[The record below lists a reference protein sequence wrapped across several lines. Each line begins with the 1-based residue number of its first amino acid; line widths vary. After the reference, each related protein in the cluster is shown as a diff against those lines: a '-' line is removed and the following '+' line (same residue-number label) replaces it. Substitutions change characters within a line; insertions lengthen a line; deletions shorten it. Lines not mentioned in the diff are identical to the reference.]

1 MIKTTGKTR
10 LIAFILSIS
19 ALAAVLIIS
28 SCSPGGNGAQTQSTE
43 KVPDAPATVTGWF
56 DYGTALYLRDKFTP
70 GTKQKISFQMA
81 KNEKEGFE
89 YVVVSDGDVDGLRCE
104 VSPLS
109 DGNGHALNGTV
120 YVAWQ
125 INVRRPDLSHKK
137 GYTPD
142 PLLEQDNPY
151 QGGSFDLKS
160 GRAKTLYV
168 QYATDINTAPG
179 TYTGVLEI
187 KRGGQT
193 LLSGDVSVTVRDV
206 YYDEKTESKD
216 LFQYGYSKYDPGFGG
231 PGPDSAP
238 NMDTG
243 HYNQFAG
250 VETDVAAVCNLLQ
263 QYADFMLDNR
273 LSPWHLPLKD
283 ELLDDPALVS
293 KYMDNPRQTL
303 VVLNNSD
310 TFDEQKKVIEEKGWA
325 DKICAYCGD
334 EPVNEQM
341 FNNFRNIALST
352 GSRLGTTKFLC
363 AFGVMYVQELLAFDP
378 PIIERLGEFTTLHC
392 PDVYTAF
399 GHQPTRDYMYKLR
412 RERGDTLLWY
422 DAGPAYGDYVNRPHI
437 LTCQSGLEKRII
449 YWQQY
454 LLDFDGF
461 LYFHTTKWNMYL
473 DFWARDYEDAE
484 TPLLKPTEPYE
495 GGGVLMYWDPV
506 TGAPVGSLSLESI
519 RDGIEDF
526 QLMKMAER
534 AVGRAAVLEYV
545 NKVTTGHTEFTSDG
559 DVLEQARAAL
569 FDIVESGAAR

>member
-1 MIKTTGKTR
+1 MTGKAKKTG
-10 LIAFILSIS
+10 LAAFVLAIL
-19 ALAAVLIIS
+19 ALAAALVIS
-28 SCSPGGNGAQTQSTE
+28 SCSAGGNDPHTTDTE
-43 KVPDAPATVTGWF
+43 AVPDGPATVTGWF

-70 GTKQKISFQMA
+70 GTKQDISFQMA

-89 YVVVSDGDVDGLRCE
+89 YVIVSDGDIENLRCE
-104 VSPLS
+104 VTPLS
-109 DGNGHALNGTV
+109 DGNGHTLNGTV

-125 INVRRPDLSHKK
+125 IYVRRPDISHKK
-137 GYTPD
+137 GYTPE

-151 QGGSFDLKS
+151 QGGKFDLKS
-160 GRAKTLYV
+160 GRAKTIYV
-168 QYATDINTAPG
+168 QYVTDINTAPG
-179 TYTGVLEI
+179 TYTGLLEI
-187 KRGGQT
+187 KQNGNT
-193 LLSGDVSVTVRDV
+193 LLSGGVTVRVRDV

-250 VETDVAAVCNLLQ
+250 VETDVDAVYKLLQ

-273 LSPWHLPLKD
+273 LSLWHLPLKD
-283 ELLDDPALVS
+283 ELLDDPELVS

-303 VVLNNSD
+303 VVLNNSS
-310 TFDEQKKVIEEKGWA
+310 TFAEQSKAADENGWT

-334 EPVNEQM
+334 EPVNEEM
-341 FNNFRNIALST
+341 FRNFRNVALSI
-352 GSRLGTTKFLC
+352 GNNLNTTKFLC
-363 AFGVMYVQELLAFDP
+363 AFGVMYTPELLAMDP
-378 PIIERLGEFTTLHC
+378 PMIERLAEFTTLHC

-399 GHQPTRDYMYKLR
+399 GHPATVEYMHKLR
-412 RERGDTLLWY
+412 QERGDTLLWY
-422 DAGPAYGDYVNRPHI
+422 DAGPAYGDYTDRPHI

-454 LLDFDGF
+454 LLDLDGF
-461 LYFHTTKWNMYL
+461 LYYHTTKWNMYL
-473 DFWARDYEDAE
+473 DFWAKDYEDADL
-484 TPLLKPTEPYE
+484 PLPKSTEPYE

-506 TGAPVGSLSLESI
+506 TAAPVGSLSLESI

-534 AVGRAAVLEYV
+534 AVGREAVMEYV
-545 NKVTTGHTEFTSDG
+545 GKVTTGHTEFTSDG
-559 DVLEQARAAL
+559 EVLEQARIAL
-569 FDIVESGAAR
+569 FDVVESGEPR